1 MSRSLNALKDI
12 NATSR
17 QTVGRSPRRGMTLVE
32 LLLAMSILTIMAGV
46 MGGLA
51 LAVQQSNEFCQN
63 QSTAIQH
70 SRVTMERITR
80 TVRQAY
86 ATGTFP
92 GVAVTS
98 DAVSGWTFP
107 DTLLVWHPTGAAAN
121 PQGPPLIKELV
132 IYCPDPDNPYQLL
145 EITAPTDNRV
155 IPLDSTLNTGAWPAT
170 LLALK
175 RAATSKKVVLTDL
188 VRVASSTSSNPLD
201 TTNLRGQLRFE
212 VDMYPSLAE
221 WTSYQA
227 GTLTWKNM
235 SWAQGMY
242 GSTSGLRQVSVRI
255 ELQLT
260 PGLADGQPDPLGQQS
275 TPFFGGASFCYGM
288 AP

>member
-1 MSRSLNALKDI
+1 MFRSLKPEQSINTKLRCANARAL
-12 NATSR
+12 
-17 QTVGRSPRRGMTLVE
+17 QRGMTLIE

-63 QSTAIQH
+63 QATAIQH
-70 SRVTMERITR
+70 SRVTMERMTR
-80 TVRQAY
+80 TIRQAY
-86 ATGTFP
+86 ATGTYP
-92 GVAVTS
+92 GVAVTY
-98 DAVSGWTFP
+98 DTVNGFTYP
-107 DTLLVWHPTGAAAN
+107 DTLLVWHPTGTPAN

-132 IYCPDPDNPYQLL
+132 IYCPDPDNPYQIL

-155 IPLDSTLNTGAWPAT
+155 IPLDSTLNSGAWPAT

-175 RAATSKKVVLTDL
+175 RAATSQKVVLTDL

-212 VDMYPSLAE
+212 IDMYPSLTE

-242 GSTSGLRQVSVRI
+242 GSTSGLRQVSVRV

-275 TPFFGGASFCYGM
+275 IPFLGGASFCYGM
-288 AP
+288 GP